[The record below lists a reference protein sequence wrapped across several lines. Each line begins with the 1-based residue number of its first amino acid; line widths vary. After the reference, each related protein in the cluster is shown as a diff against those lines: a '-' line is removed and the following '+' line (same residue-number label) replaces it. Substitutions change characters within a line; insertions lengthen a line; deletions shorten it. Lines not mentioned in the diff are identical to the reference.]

1 MMNSPG
7 GVCFFIDHRDA
18 PERLYPTLLQAV
30 ERHIVQYGVTAFL
43 VGGYGAFDRMAAR
56 AVREAKTAHP
66 AVTLSLVLA
75 YLPEPG
81 RTTDAT
87 GCDGTIYPEGLETV
101 PRRYAI
107 LRRNQWAVDV
117 SDYLIAYVA
126 HGWGGAAQTLEHA
139 RTKQKR
145 GGLVITNLAAQMP

>member
-1 MMNSPG
+1 MIDG
-7 GVCFFIDHRDA
+7 KTCFFTGHRDA
-18 PERLYPTLLQAV
+18 PESLYPALLQAV

-56 AVREAKTAHP
+56 AVREAKVTHP
-66 AVTLSLVLA
+66 GVTLSLVWA
-75 YLPEPG
+75 YLPELG
-81 RTTDAT
+81 RSTDTT
-87 GCDGTIYPEGLETV
+87 GYDGTIYPEGLESV

-126 HGWGGAAQTLEHA
+126 HGWGGARQTLEHA
-139 RTKQKR
+139 RAKQKR
-145 GGLVITNLAAQMP
+145 GGLVITNLAAQMS